1 MSENDEMHDNLA
13 CRIGSV
19 EGLTTAMFNFMEYAV
34 PSQHEHSTS
43 VGRLSD
49 ADRQLQ
55 QAMDEVSSENP
66 DRTEVFDRLYDAAQ
80 FADRFRKGLDD
91 EVKEIDVPSFIDA
104 NSSMTFGE
112 LAHFYASRLNSIR
125 HQAHIWCEKERAE

>member
-1 MSENDEMHDNLA
+1 MHGNLT
-13 CRIGSV
+13 CRIGLV
-19 EGLTTAMFNFMEYAV
+19 KGLTTAMLNFMEYAV

-55 QAMDEVSSENP
+55 QASNEISCENP
-66 DRTEVFDRLYDAAQ
+66 DRTEVSDRLYDAAQ

-91 EVKEIDVPSFIDA
+91 EVKETDVPSFIDA

-112 LAHFYASRLNSIR
+112 LAHFCANRLDSLC